1 MTPATPSTF
10 STRTNWSTAMLRER
24 SSSAL
29 SWAFPSTG
37 LRRRSARRRRSR
49 PGRRRRRHFCDRW
62 ARGSHR
68 DRSPDRRVRIVALE
82 REILVAEAEEILHF
96 GIEPHARQRPRRA
109 QQLLLRLF
117 EMIEVEVRVAQRVH
131 EFPGLQVAD

>member
-1 MTPATPSTF
+1 MTPATPSTI
-10 STRTNWSTAMLRER
+10 STRTSWSTATLRER

-49 PGRRRRRHFCDRW
+49 PGRRRRHFCDRW

-68 DRSPDRRVRIVALE
+68 DRGSDRRVRIVALE
-82 REILVAEAEEILHF
+82 REILVAETEEILHF

-109 QQLLLRLF
+109 QQLLL
-117 EMIEVEVRVAQRVH
+117 
-131 EFPGLQVAD
+131 